1 MNSKEHANKAEEI
14 RKLIGAALC
23 DFVGVL
29 GESKDAFIVGGQY
42 SRERLLVEFRS
53 WLQDRNFNIAGSTLS
68 SDKWVNLCNS
78 HTFCGREGND
88 VTPTPTPKPKPPTPK
103 PKPKPPKP
111 KTKPPTPPPAGSSGV
126 GEVFLNGDVL
136 NGDDWKADEDKKD
149 RWQDEGEDWKKG
161 NEDD

>member
-23 DFVGVL
+23 DFVGIL

-42 SRERLLVEFRS
+42 PRERLIVEFRA
-53 WLQDRNFNIAGSTLS
+53 WLQDHNFNIAGAAES
-68 SDKWVNLCNS
+68 SDKWTNLCNS
-78 HTFCGREGND
+78 HTFCGREGD
-88 VTPTPTPKPKPPTPK
+88 DRTPMEKPPTPK
-103 PKPKPPKP
+103 AKKKQPPPKP
-111 KTKPPTPPPAGSSGV
+111 KAKPPTPPAAGMDDD
-126 GEVFLNGDVL
+126 GDEGYL
-136 NGDDWKADEDKKD
+136 KGDDWKPKEDRKD